1 MAYTNAYL
9 INLWDAVMNKCN
21 NAGKCPL
28 EIYIRKRACNFE
40 ILKYWTTR
48 TVIAYDIWLSAYD
61 SADINSTVLSNI
73 LLEKP
78 AKLCI

>member
-28 EIYIRKRACNFE
+28 EIYIRKRAWE
-40 ILKYWTTR
+40 IYGLPKTY
-48 TVIAYDIWLSAYD
+48 LSVVPEFGIVERMT
-61 SADINSTVLSNI
+61 SL
-73 LLEKP
+73 
-78 AKLCI
+78 